1 MIMLQDTGTYGRVMI
16 WIGAAGLVWGGLA
29 FVPSPLALLDAFDAP
44 GKLEI
49 PKHSPLQMQVMP
61 ALATYEDIVNRPLF
75 NPDRLPDPVA
85 PVAPG
90 ATPVAGATS
99 LGDLSQFRLVGIAG
113 DGVTRLALVQKTGGS
128 MMTLRPG
135 DSLDGWTVADI
146 TAKGVAIT
154 GGGRKEFLTIPRA
167 SNNAKTP

>member
-1 MIMLQDTGTYGRVMI
+1 MLREAGSYGRVMV
-16 WIGAAGLVWGGLA
+16 WIGAAGLALGALA
-29 FVPSPLALLDAFDAP
+29 FVPSPMALLAAFEAP
-44 GKLEI
+44 SKLEI
-49 PKHSPLQMQVMP
+49 PKHPPLQMQVMP
-61 ALATYEDIVNRPLF
+61 ALATYEDIANHPLF
-75 NPDRLPDPVA
+75 NSDRLPDPVA
-85 PVAPG
+85 PALPG
-90 ATPVAGATS
+90 AAPVAGSTS

-135 DSLDGWTVADI
+135 DSLDGWIVSDI

-167 SNNAKTP
+167 ANNAKTP